1 MIKFKIKIDE
11 LVWFTFH
18 LFIFVKAFTG
28 PLTLYLAYIRF
39 APIALMIL
47 LVGYKLCIIIPK
59 KLSYILL
66 MVFLSIYVLIGMNN
80 NSLVSSVFGIYI
92 FIPFLFAFL
101 YSTELY
107 QRIFVNNFKFN
118 LFYFLSCAVGI
129 FYVNQFGAEW
139 IGAEQE
145 IAGVTKVVSR
155 YWISD
160 GMMRNPG
167 FTGTSVSSAT
177 LVIITCTFL
186 GYTLL
191 EKRKFIS
198 LLVIFAVS
206 AYLIYLTTTKTTMV
220 TLGFVFILIFC
231 SSFIT
236 KYIVKTIFLFLTLFS
251 YYCMFNISNV
261 STGMLTN
268 TMLIRMYQ
276 TWPNA
281 MLLLETPLQYFF
293 GKGFGSIGV
302 PTYYF
307 TPALANSADN
317 MYVYLYVIFGVFS
330 IFFSF
335 FFMMKFLSFGL
346 TLSKSTKQFLI
357 ISLVIL
363 TGGITSN
370 LFEASF
376 YSVYGGVIIGMI
388 VSEKKEQDIKLN
400 PNYQ

>member
-47 LVGYKLCIIIPK
+47 LVGYKLCILIPK

-66 MVFLSIYVLIGMNN
+66 MVFLSIYVLIGINN

-129 FYVNQFGAEW
+129 LYVNQFGAEW

-155 YWISD
+155 DWISD

-191 EKRKFIS
+191 EKRRFIS

-231 SSFIT
+231 SAFIT

-330 IFFSF
+330 ILFSF

-346 TLSKSTKQFLI
+346 TLSKTTKQFLI

-388 VSEKKEQDIKLN
+388 VSEKKERDIKLN
-400 PNYQ
+400 PNYR

>member
-18 LFIFVKAFTG
+18 IFIFVKAFTG

-39 APIALMIL
+39 APIALMII
-47 LVGYKLCIIIPK
+47 LVGYKLCIVIPK

-66 MVFLSIYVLIGMNN
+66 MIFLSIYVLIGMNN
-80 NSLVSSVFGIYI
+80 NSLISSVFGIYI

-101 YSTELY
+101 YSKELY
-107 QRIFVNNFKFN
+107 QRIFKNNFKFN
-118 LFYFLSCAVGI
+118 LFYFLSCALGI

-155 YWISD
+155 DWISN

-186 GYTLL
+186 GYTFL
-191 EKRKFIS
+191 EKRRFIS
-198 LLVIFAVS
+198 LLGIFGLS

-220 TLGFVFILIFC
+220 TLGFVFVLIFC
-231 SSFIT
+231 SSFLI
-236 KYIVKTIFLFLTLFS
+236 KYIVKIIFLLLTLFS

-281 MLLLETPLQYFF
+281 MLLLETPMQYFF

-330 IFFSF
+330 VLFSF
-335 FFMMKFLSFGL
+335 FFIMKFLSFEL
-346 TLSKSTKQFLI
+346 LQSRSTKQFLI
-357 ISLVIL
+357 MSLVIL

-388 VSEKKEQDIKLN
+388 FSEKENEISN
-400 PNYQ
+400 

>member
-11 LVWFTFH
+11 LAWFTFH
-18 LFIFVKAFTG
+18 IFIFVKAFTG

-39 APIALMIL
+39 APIALML
-47 LVGYKLCIIIPK
+47 VLVGYKLCILIPK

-66 MVFLSIYVLIGMNN
+66 MIFLSIYVLIGMNN
-80 NSLVSSVFGIYI
+80 NSLISSVFGIYI

-107 QRIFVNNFKFN
+107 QRIFTNNFKFN
-118 LFYFLSCAVGI
+118 LFYFLSCAIGI

-155 YWISD
+155 DWISN

-177 LVIITCTFL
+177 LIIITCTFL
-186 GYTLL
+186 GYTFL
-191 EKRKFIS
+191 EKRRFIS
-198 LLVIFAVS
+198 LLGIFVLS

-231 SSFIT
+231 SSFLT
-236 KYIVKTIFLFLTLFS
+236 KYIVKIIFLLLTLFS

-281 MLLLETPLQYFF
+281 MLLLETPMQYFF

-330 IFFSF
+330 VLFSF
-335 FFMMKFLSFGL
+335 FFIMKFLSFGL
-346 TLSKSTKQFLI
+346 SLSKSTKQFLI
-357 ISLVIL
+357 MSLVIL

-388 VSEKKEQDIKLN
+388 FSEKKERDLKLN
-400 PNYQ
+400 SESQ

>member
-39 APIALMIL
+39 APIALMVL
-47 LVGYKLCIIIPK
+47 LVGYKLCILIPK

-66 MVFLSIYVLIGMNN
+66 MVFLSIYVLIGINN

-129 FYVNQFGAEW
+129 LYVNQFGAEW

-155 YWISD
+155 DWISD

-191 EKRKFIS
+191 EKRRFIS

-206 AYLIYLTTTKTTMV
+206 TYLIYLTTTKTTMV

-231 SSFIT
+231 SAFIT

-330 IFFSF
+330 ILFSF

-346 TLSKSTKQFLI
+346 ILSKTTKQFLI

-388 VSEKKEQDIKLN
+388 VSEKKERDIKLN

>member
-167 FTGTSVSSAT
+167 FTGTS
-177 LVIITCTFL
+177 
-186 GYTLL
+186 
-191 EKRKFIS
+191 
-198 LLVIFAVS
+198 
-206 AYLIYLTTTKTTMV
+206 
-220 TLGFVFILIFC
+220 
-231 SSFIT
+231 
-236 KYIVKTIFLFLTLFS
+236 
-251 YYCMFNISNV
+251 
-261 STGMLTN
+261 
-268 TMLIRMYQ
+268 
-276 TWPNA
+276 
-281 MLLLETPLQYFF
+281 
-293 GKGFGSIGV
+293 
-302 PTYYF
+302 
-307 TPALANSADN
+307 
-317 MYVYLYVIFGVFS
+317 
-330 IFFSF
+330 
-335 FFMMKFLSFGL
+335 
-346 TLSKSTKQFLI
+346 
-357 ISLVIL
+357 
-363 TGGITSN
+363 
-370 LFEASF
+370 
-376 YSVYGGVIIGMI
+376 
-388 VSEKKEQDIKLN
+388 
-400 PNYQ
+400 

>member
-39 APIALMIL
+39 APIALMVL
-47 LVGYKLCIIIPK
+47 LVGYKLCILIPK

-66 MVFLSIYVLIGMNN
+66 MVFLLIYVLIGINN

-129 FYVNQFGAEW
+129 LYVNQFGAEW

-155 YWISD
+155 DWISD

-191 EKRKFIS
+191 EKRRFIS

-231 SSFIT
+231 SAFIT

-330 IFFSF
+330 ILFSF

-346 TLSKSTKQFLI
+346 ILSKTTKQFLI

-388 VSEKKEQDIKLN
+388 VSEKKERDIKLN

>member
-1 MIKFKIKIDE
+1 MNKLRINIDNCAW
-11 LVWFTFH
+11 LTFH
-18 LFIFVKAFTG
+18 VFIFVKAFTG
-28 PLTLYLAYIRF
+28 PLTLYLPYVRF
-39 APIALMIL
+39 LPIAMMIIL
-47 LVGYKLCIIIPK
+47 LGYKLYSDFLDKTKVILFII
-59 KLSYILL
+59 
-66 MVFLSIYVLIGMNN
+66 FLVIYLAIGIIQ
-80 NSLVSSVFGIYI
+80 NSLIASVFGVYI
-92 FIPFLFAFL
+92 FVPFLFSFFYSKIL
-101 YSTELY
+101 YE
-107 QRIFVNNFKFN
+107 RIFFNNFKFN

-145 IAGVTKVVSR
+145 IGGVTKVVSR
-155 YWISD
+155 DWISN

-177 LVIITCTFL
+177 LIIITCTFL
-186 GYTLL
+186 GFYLL
-191 EKRKFIS
+191 SKKRLIS
-198 LLVIFAVS
+198 LAGLFALS
-206 AYLIYLTTTKTTMV
+206 GYLIYLTTTKTTMV

-236 KYIVKTIFLFLTLFS
+236 RYTVKIIILLLTLFS

-281 MLLLETPLQYFF
+281 MLLLEDSAQYFF
-293 GKGFGSIGV
+293 GKGFGAIGV

-317 MYVYLYVIFGVFS
+317 MYVYLYVICGVS
-330 IFFSF
+330 SLFFAFYSLV
-335 FFMMKFLSFGL
+335 KFLYFKL
-346 TLSKSTKQFLI
+346 DHQKDTKHFFI
-357 ISLVIL
+357 MALVIL

-376 YSVYGGVIIGMI
+376 YSVYGGIIIGLVLLKQM
-388 VSEKKEQDIKLN
+388 SIKST
-400 PNYQ
+400 QVVRV